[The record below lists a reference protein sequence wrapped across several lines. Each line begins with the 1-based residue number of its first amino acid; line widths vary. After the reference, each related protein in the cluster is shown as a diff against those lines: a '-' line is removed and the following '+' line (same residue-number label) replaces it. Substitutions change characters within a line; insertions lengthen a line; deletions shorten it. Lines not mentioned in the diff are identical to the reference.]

1 MSERV
6 AIRLPDLDLPET
18 KHRVSLWLV
27 PTGARVTRG
36 DRILEIIADPI
47 TFDIS
52 APEDGR
58 IVEKCV
64 PEETDFEPGDCLG
77 YLLVDGF

>member
-6 AIRLPDLDLPET
+6 AIRLPDLDLPEA
-18 KHRVSLWLV
+18 KPRVSLWLV

-47 TFDIS
+47 TFDVS